1 MPKKEYDFGGWAT
14 IYGIKCADGRT
25 LMHGAFKGNDGQ
37 TVPIVWNHGHK
48 EISDVIGHG
57 VLKETKKGVYIKGI
71 FNNTEHGK
79 YAKELVHSG
88 DITSLS
94 IFANKLTQQGTNV
107 VHGVIREVS
116 LVLAGAN
123 PEAKIDEVLEH
134 SEQDGMS
141 ADIYYSCEAENDN
154 ITTENIPEDS
164 ELEHSD
170 ETPNDDQPNNDD
182 VATPNN
188 DNVEHSA
195 EAGKGKEETVADV
208 FNSMSDKQKT
218 VVYAL
223 IGQAVADAKE
233 EVSKENKGDNK
244 MPNNV
249 SHNAFDDAGRTTE
262 GGAPEVKELTHDEF
276 KAIIEEAKKSG
287 TGSLATAF
295 VAHGFEG
302 INTEEYL
309 QHGITDVGNLFPEYK
324 AISSEPEVISRKMG
338 WVSKVMSAVHHT
350 PFARV
355 KSTAF
360 DITADEARAKGYVKG
375 NQKVEEVVSAIKRT
389 TDPQTVYKLQ
399 KMDRDDVIDITDFD
413 VLAWLKKEMRL
424 MLDEELARAFL
435 IGDGRLSTD
444 DHKISAEHIR
454 PVYGDNDVFTIKKSL
469 SRSAGMTEGAFHKEL
484 IRTIIRARKEY
495 KGSGN
500 PSLYITEDALTEML
514 LIEDTNGRMIY
525 ESVEKLATVLRVSEI
540 VAVEVMAG
548 QSRTDTDGNELD
560 LIALLVNLRDY
571 NVGADKGG
579 AVNMFDDFDIN
590 FNKYEYLIETRCSGA
605 LVKPYSAI
613 QFEELKVANKKA
625 SGKN

>member
-1 MPKKEYDFGGWAT
+1 MPKKDYDFGGWAT
-14 IYGIKCADGRT
+14 KYGIKCADGRT

-37 TVPIVWNHGHK
+37 SVPIVWNHGHK
-48 EISDVIGHG
+48 DISDVIGHG
-57 VLKETKKGVYIKGI
+57 VLKETKQGVYIKGV

-79 YAKELVHSG
+79 QAKELVHSG

-94 IFANKLTQQGTNV
+94 IYANKLTQQGNNV
-107 VHGVIREVS
+107 IHGVIREVS

-123 PEAKIDEVLEH
+123 PEARIEEVLEH

-141 ADIYYSCEAENDN
+141 AEIYYSCEAENDN
-154 ITTENIPEDS
+154 ITVDNIPEDS
-164 ELEHSD
+164 ALEHND
-170 ETPNDDQPNNDD
+170 ENSEDGQPNNDD
-182 VATPNN
+182 VQHA
-188 DNVEHSA
+188 A
-195 EAGKGKEETVADV
+195 EEGAGKEETVADV

-233 EVSKENKGDNK
+233 EVSKENKGVNE

-249 SHNAFDDAGRTTE
+249 SHNAFDDANK
-262 GGAPEVKELTHDEF
+262 GAQDTPEVKELTHAEF
-276 KAIIEEAKKSG
+276 KDIIEEAKAG
-287 TGSLATAF
+287 ATGSLKKAF
-295 VAHGFEG
+295 IAHGFDG

-360 DITADEARAKGYVKG
+360 NITADEARAKGYVKG
-375 NQKVEEVVSAIKRT
+375 SQKVEEVVSAIKRT

-444 DHKISAEHIR
+444 EDKISPEHIR
-454 PVYGDNDVFTIKKSL
+454 PVYGDNDVYTIKKSL
-469 SRSAGMTEGAFHKEL
+469 SRSAGMTDGAFHKEL

-625 SGKN
+625 SKASV